1 MKARKSG
8 GPQDQP
14 EVGTHMAR
22 LVGMVD
28 MGHQPGFEW
37 QGKEVPSA
45 YKVRLTYELPN
56 SMTQEGKPHWVHEEI
71 TNSDN
76 SKSTLAMRVRTLGG
90 QFEDLTAMLG
100 RPCMV
105 TLVENKNGY
114 IKIDGQGGVGGVPAG
129 IPVPELVNNTFY
141 FDCEA
146 PDMDVFNNFPEFIQK
161 KLTEENLDYEGSELE
176 KAVLAQ
182 EAGAQY

>member
-1 MKARKSG
+1 MRARKSG
-8 GPQDQP
+8 GPADQP
-14 EVGTHMAR
+14 EAGTHMAR
-22 LVGMVD
+22 LVGIVD

-56 SMTQEGKPHWVHEEI
+56 SMTQDDKPHWVHEEI

-76 SKSTLAMRVRTLGG
+76 SKSTLALRVRTLGG
-90 QFEDLTAMLG
+90 QFEELTAMLG

-129 IPVPELVNNTFY
+129 IPVPDLINEPFS
-141 FDCEA
+141 FDTDR
-146 PDMDVFNNFPEFIQK
+146 PDMEQFNAFPEFIQK

-176 KAVLAQ
+176 KAILAQ
-182 EAGAQY
+182 EAGAGY